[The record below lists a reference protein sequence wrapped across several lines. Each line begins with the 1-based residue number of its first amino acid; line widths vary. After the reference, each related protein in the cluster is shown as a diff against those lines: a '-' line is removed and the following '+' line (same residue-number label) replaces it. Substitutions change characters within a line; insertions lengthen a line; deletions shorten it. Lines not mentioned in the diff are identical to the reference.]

1 MISINSFEEISGLSE
16 QIANTTE
23 NGILISLRGGTILSF
38 TSLNTMPPPETF
50 LSADEMELMRSF
62 KSEKRRKEWCAGRL
76 SAKRIISAV
85 YGTEMRSMTVSYD
98 EYHRPLCDGYLVSI
112 THSVGLAAAA
122 GAIGMGLA
130 AAKSSE
136 SIARQPE
143 AAGKINSTM
152 MLGMVFIET
161 AIIYA
166 LIVAILIIFVL

>member
-1 MISINSFEEISGLSE
+1 MIKSV
-16 QIANTTE
+16 TT
-23 NGILISLRGGTILSF
+23 LALLLALTFILSTAF
-38 TSLNTMPPPETF
+38 VKTSPVYAAEAPETETAEEAEEGG
-50 LSADEMELMRSF
+50 STGSKAI
-62 KSEKRRKEWCAGRL
+62 A
-76 SAKRIISAV
+76 AAIV
-85 YGTEMRSMTVSYD
+85 
-98 EYHRPLCDGYLVSI
+98 
-112 THSVGLAAAA
+112 VGLAAAA